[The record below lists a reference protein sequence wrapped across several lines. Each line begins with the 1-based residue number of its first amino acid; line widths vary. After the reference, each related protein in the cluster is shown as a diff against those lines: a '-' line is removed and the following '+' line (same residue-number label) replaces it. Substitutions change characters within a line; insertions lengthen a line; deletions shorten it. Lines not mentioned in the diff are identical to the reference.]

1 MKFNEAAGALR
12 PMEGKTIK
20 EKNILETVQ
29 EWLMVGKQ
37 TVELLEP
44 SKGKILRMAA
54 RNLNE
59 SRAIPATCC
68 KP

>member
-12 PMEGKTIK
+12 SMEGKTIK
-20 EKNILETVQ
+20 EENILEIVQ

-37 TVELLEP
+37 TVAVGTKQGEGLR
-44 SKGKILRMAA
+44 RMAA

-59 SRAIPATCC
+59 SRAVPATCC